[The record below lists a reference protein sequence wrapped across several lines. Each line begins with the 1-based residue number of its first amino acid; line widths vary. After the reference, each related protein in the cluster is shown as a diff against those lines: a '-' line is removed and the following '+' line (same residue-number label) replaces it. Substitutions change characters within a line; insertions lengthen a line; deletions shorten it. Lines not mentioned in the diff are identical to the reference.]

1 MLVPTRHS
9 RLACADY
16 RFAAEKEADYDLADG
31 RSFPEAE
38 VGDDPVT
45 VPSEASAHSR
55 GVRRA
60 TRPAIRMEAMT
71 FTITA
76 G

>member
-9 RLACADY
+9 QLACADY

-60 TRPAIRMEAMT
+60 TRPAIWMKAMT
-71 FTITA
+71 SP
-76 G
+76 